1 MRLIDADAL
10 KEKLKEHYDL
20 FVSAYQNVHEMSLAD
35 KLRVDEMINSLAEV
49 TNAPT
54 ICDIDKILDEIKYYR
69 DSYDLD
75 NYHDEADALTLALKI
90 IDMHTAGSRITNN
103 E

>member
-10 KEKLKEHYDL
+10 KDKIDL
-20 FVSAYQNVHEMSLAD
+20 SPKYAD
-35 KLRVDEMINSLAEV
+35 VITAWIDN
-49 TNAPT
+49 TPT